1 MNYVLKAMKRLLIT
15 LILSLLS
22 LNTLYAEISKK
33 SLKEVKREV
42 KALQADGWQSAIAGT
57 TIEEQ
62 AVKVV
67 EYKEAVSSDGTPIY
81 IVVTAEGKSVRD
93 NIAQAMAL
101 NYCKSKAAQSV
112 HSGDVQVARS
122 QLGRTIVLMKLKR
135 EEGYNV
141 EIRLTCAFKCSEI
154 SAINEQK

>member
-1 MNYVLKAMKRLLIT
+1 MKRLLIT

-62 AVKVV
+62 AV
-67 EYKEAVSSDGTPIY
+67 
-81 IVVTAEGKSVRD
+81 
-93 NIAQAMAL
+93 
-101 NYCKSKAAQSV
+101 
-112 HSGDVQVARS
+112 
-122 QLGRTIVLMKLKR
+122 
-135 EEGYNV
+135 
-141 EIRLTCAFKCSEI
+141 
-154 SAINEQK
+154 